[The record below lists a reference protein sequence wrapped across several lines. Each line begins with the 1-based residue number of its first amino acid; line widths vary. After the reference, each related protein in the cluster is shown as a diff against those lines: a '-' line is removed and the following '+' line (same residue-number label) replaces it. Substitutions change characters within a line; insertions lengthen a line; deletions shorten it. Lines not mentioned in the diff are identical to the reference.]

1 MLRSVDWWLPTF
13 RDNLSKTYLFKYE
26 RNARLWR
33 CLFACFLYYH
43 VSVTVVTIFRVSRD
57 RSTITILIQYIQEQ
71 PHSRLMYMLL
81 VQPLTDLRKGC
92 VPRNFTQV
100 EFYVG
105 IFLYAYA
112 AFATMRAEFDRS
124 KKELISN
131 ENIIKHP
138 LLSNFIR
145 FCFPLFATGCLT
157 FHDFFKFAPA
167 GKNLPQV
174 ELA

>member
-1 MLRSVDWWLPTF
+1 
-13 RDNLSKTYLFKYE
+13 
-26 RNARLWR
+26 
-33 CLFACFLYYH
+33 
-43 VSVTVVTIFRVSRD
+43 
-57 RSTITILIQYIQEQ
+57 
-71 PHSRLMYMLL
+71 
-81 VQPLTDLRKGC
+81 
-92 VPRNFTQV
+92 
-100 EFYVG
+100 
-105 IFLYAYA
+105 
-112 AFATMRAEFDRS
+112 MRAEFDRS

-145 FCFPLFATGCLT
+145 FFPLSLP